1 MPEMKA
7 GRALWRSLSLP
18 GSPWGGTLG
27 GEKIFATKAAWGRH
41 GPHPMK
47 FEHFAL
53 NVPDVRAMS
62 RWYVEH
68 VGMQVIRSREDAP
81 FTHFLG
87 DDTGR
92 VFIELYTNPAALIPD
107 YSAQHPLVLHF
118 AVHTADAAAERERL
132 EAAGATFFA
141 EDGFPDGTRLIMMRD
156 PWGVALQLCQRA
168 KPFPGF

>member
-1 MPEMKA
+1 
-7 GRALWRSLSLP
+7 
-18 GSPWGGTLG
+18 
-27 GEKIFATKAAWGRH
+27 
-41 GPHPMK
+41 MK

-68 VGMQVIRSREDAP
+68 VGLKVIRHREDAP

-92 VFIELYTNPAALIPD
+92 VFIELYSNPAAIYPN
-107 YSAQHPLVLHF
+107 YAAQHPLVWHF
-118 AVHTADAAAERERL
+118 AMYSTDAAADRARL
-132 EAAGATFFA
+132 EKAGATFFVEETA
-141 EDGFPDGTRLIMMRD
+141 PDGSRLVMLRD
-156 PWGVALQLCQRA
+156 PWGIALQICQRG

>member
-1 MPEMKA
+1 
-7 GRALWRSLSLP
+7 
-18 GSPWGGTLG
+18 
-27 GEKIFATKAAWGRH
+27 
-41 GPHPMK
+41 MK

-68 VGMQVIRSREDAP
+68 VGLKVIRSREDAP

-92 VFIELYTNPAALIPD
+92 VFIELYTNPSALIPD
-107 YSAQHPLVLHF
+107 YAVQHPLVVHF
-118 AVHTADAAAERERL
+118 ALYTTDSAADRTRL
-132 EAAGATFFA
+132 EKAGAKFFV
-141 EDGFPDGTRLIMMRD
+141 EDTSPDGTRLIMMRD
-156 PWGVALQLCQRA
+156 PWGVALQLCQRG